1 MNDKI
6 LFVDD
11 EQAVLDGY
19 KRMLHRDFPIDTEA
33 GGELALQAIQS
44 RGPFA
49 VVVSD
54 MRMPIMDGVQFL
66 SKVRQIAPD
75 TVRLVLTGHADI
87 QTAMDAVNQGYLFR
101 FLAKPCDKD
110 TLSKAL
116 TAALLQH
123 RLITAE
129 KELLEN
135 TFMGSIKVLT
145 DVLSLAN
152 PAAFGRAMRIRG
164 YVQQIVKTLGLE
176 SPWRFEAAAMLS
188 QLGCVTLDPDT
199 IEAAYYGR
207 KLSPEEQAKF
217 DTHPE
222 VARNL
227 LRNIPR
233 LEPIAWMIGEQSGPK
248 AKAKANEMPESIVT
262 GAAILRLAI
271 RYDDLRIQGMS
282 KAEAIADLRRNPQF
296 EPPLLKALGELDSGS
311 AMMEKKLIPV
321 ADLRSGMVLEEEIR
335 TNTGLLIVA
344 KGQEIS
350 YTLLARLKNFSHNRA
365 IPENVMVLVPVE
377 HIAAVT
383 AAAN

>member
-1 MNDKI
+1 MNNKV

-11 EQAVLDGY
+11 EQAVLDGF
-19 KRMLHRDFPIDTEA
+19 KRMLHRDFEIDTEC
-33 GGELALQAIQS
+33 GGELALKAIHS
-44 RGPFA
+44 RGPYA

-54 MRMPIMDGVQFL
+54 MRMPQMDGVQFL
-66 SKVRQIAPD
+66 SKVRQITPD

-87 QTAMDAVNQGYLFR
+87 QSAMDAVNQGYLFR

-116 TAALLQH
+116 TAALVQH

-145 DVLSLAN
+145 DVLGLAN

-164 YVQQIVKTLGLE
+164 YVQQIVKTLALE

-199 IEAAYYGR
+199 IESAYYGR
-207 KLSPEEQAKF
+207 KLSAEEQAKF
-217 DTHPE
+217 DAHPE
-222 VARNL
+222 VAMNL

-233 LEPIAWMIGEQSGPK
+233 LEPIAWMIGEQAGSKREQG
-248 AKAKANEMPESIVT
+248 ANQMQESIVT
-262 GAAILRLAI
+262 GAAILRLAL
-271 RYDDLRIQGMS
+271 RYDNLRIQGMS
-282 KAEAIADLRRNPQF
+282 KTEAIADLRRKADF
-296 EPPLLKALGELDSGS
+296 EPRLLNALGDLDSGS
-311 AMMEKKLIPV
+311 AMMEKKLTPV
-321 ADLRSGMVLEEEIR
+321 SELRSGMVLEEEIR

-344 KGQEIS
+344 RGQEIS

-365 IPENVMVLVPVE
+365 IPENVLVLVPVE
-377 HIAAVT
+377 RIAA
-383 AAAN
+383 AAH

>member
-1 MNDKI
+1 MNNKI

-11 EQAVLDGY
+11 EQAVLDGFR
-19 KRMLHRDFPIDTEA
+19 RMLHRDFEIETEN
-33 GGELALQAIQS
+33 GGEPALQAIQS
-44 RGPFA
+44 RGPYA

-54 MRMPIMDGVQFL
+54 MRMPEMDGVQFL
-66 SKVRQIAPD
+66 SKVRQVAPD
-75 TVRLVLTGHADI
+75 TVRLVLTGYADI
-87 QTAMDAVNQGYLFR
+87 QSAMDAVNQGYLFR
-101 FLAKPCDKD
+101 FLAKPCDKE

-116 TAALLQH
+116 TAALVQY

-207 KLSPEEQAKF
+207 KLSSEEQSKF
-217 DTHPE
+217 DAHPQ
-222 VARNL
+222 VAKNL

-233 LEPIAWMIGEQSGPK
+233 LEPIAWMIGEQTEFRPAEGG
-248 AKAKANEMPESIVT
+248 NQMPESIVT

-271 RYDDLRIQGMS
+271 RYDNLRIQGMS
-282 KAEAIADLRRNPQF
+282 KTEAIADLRRNDGF
-296 EPPLLKALGELDSGS
+296 EQPLLNALGELDSGS
-311 AMMEKKLIPV
+311 AMMEKKLSPV
-321 ADLRSGMVLEEEIR
+321 SELRSGMVLEEEIR

-365 IPENVMVLVPVE
+365 IPENVLVLVPVE
-377 HIAAVT
+377 RIAAAT
-383 AAAN
+383 AH